1 MKKFSVKNEEEA
13 MSLTFLLNQNMG
25 VDDDR
30 TGDKNQLLLRLN
42 DGFVTFCQNCILRKI
57 AQKMRFDGI

>member
-1 MKKFSVKNEEEA
+1 M
-13 MSLTFLLNQNMG
+13 MMG
-25 VDDDR
+25 QE
-30 TGDKNQLLLRLN
+30 TKTNFFARLN